1 MKATTKNKMDDE
13 KIAIAVLDYPLRL
26 QGFCKECSVGIVQV
40 LSILVV
46 FVSGMI
52 LGLAGSVHITRYFAR
67 NDFFQTPQVVATRCK
82 EEIVKENCWSVENFV
97 RPKQLVHGMSDEELL
112 WRASM
117 VPQKQEY
124 PFRRKPKVAFLFLT
138 KGPLPLS
145 PLWDKFFSRANK
157 ELYSIYVHTPPYYEL
172 NVSATSVFFGRQI
185 PSQDVHW
192 GSVDM
197 VDGEKRLLANAL
209 LDFSNE
215 RFVLLSESCIPVY
228 NFDTIYDYLI
238 FSKHS
243 FVDSYDDPSRYGRGR
258 YNRRMLPDI
267 KLGQWRKGSQWFE
280 ANREVAIRIISD
292 TKYYSIFRK
301 HCKPSCYPDEH
312 YIPTYLNMFYGSLNS
327 NRSITWVDWSKGGP
341 HPVMFEGTN
350 ITESFI
356 RSIQN
361 NETECV
367 YNDGM
372 TSTCYLF
379 ARKFAPSALE
389 PLLNLTST
397 LMRF

>member
-97 RPKQLVHGMSDEELL
+97 RPKQLLHGMSDEELL

-145 PLWDKFFSRANK
+145 PLWEKFFSRANK

-185 PSQDVHW
+185 PSQVRIAILPQFC
-192 GSVDM
+192 GGASFLIC
-197 VDGEKRLLANAL
+197 LL
-209 LDFSNE
+209 
-215 RFVLLSESCIPVY
+215 V
-228 NFDTIYDYLI
+228 
-238 FSKHS
+238 
-243 FVDSYDDPSRYGRGR
+243 
-258 YNRRMLPDI
+258 
-267 KLGQWRKGSQWFE
+267 
-280 ANREVAIRIISD
+280 
-292 TKYYSIFRK
+292 
-301 HCKPSCYPDEH
+301 
-312 YIPTYLNMFYGSLNS
+312 
-327 NRSITWVDWSKGGP
+327 
-341 HPVMFEGTN
+341 
-350 ITESFI
+350 
-356 RSIQN
+356 
-361 NETECV
+361 
-367 YNDGM
+367 
-372 TSTCYLF
+372 
-379 ARKFAPSALE
+379 
-389 PLLNLTST
+389 
-397 LMRF
+397 